1 MVVSDN
7 IDDWLLEVVGCIEPI
22 AHLDLHWSKRF
33 LVERK
38 VAFQEKKVYPVEEI
52 QGMDMRRMK

>member
-38 VAFQEKKVYPVEEI
+38 VAFQEK
-52 QGMDMRRMK
+52 